1 LIRLVGLVLAFALS
15 VGIGYIGY
23 NTFASQRTATAS
35 QIPRYQTVVVQRGNI
50 AATVSATGQLVPINQ
65 AKLAFGTSGQ
75 LIELN
80 VKVGDVV
87 KAGDVLAKLDYR
99 DEEYQLAQQA
109 INLENARIKL
119 EQAKAGPSSQD
130 VTIAKVN
137 LDKAALNLAKAQ
149 SDYDKIAWRK
159 DVGMTPQAAALQ
171 QATLDYQAALA
182 QYAKATAGSTD
193 QDIQIL
199 VNNVKAAEASYN
211 LAKLNLEKNILIAP
225 FDGTVA
231 QINGNLNE
239 NVSASPF
246 IFLVDTEN
254 LRLEANVDETDVAKI
269 QVGQDATITLDALPG
284 LQLRGK
290 VTAIAPTST
299 LQSGVVTY
307 LIHVTLTDKNP
318 RLRPGMTA
326 TASILVDQRTGV
338 LYVPNRAIR
347 VQRNMRTIQVL
358 ENGAVVEKQ
367 IRTGLSNEQFTE
379 VVEGLKE
386 GEQVVMTITPT
397 TQPMG
402 AGGFNFGAIMGR
414 R

>member
-1 LIRLVGLVLAFALS
+1 
-15 VGIGYIGY
+15 
-23 NTFASQRTATAS
+23 
-35 QIPRYQTVVVQRGNI
+35 
-50 AATVSATGQLVPINQ
+50 
-65 AKLAFGTSGQ
+65 
-75 LIELN
+75 
-80 VKVGDVV
+80 
-87 KAGDVLAKLDYR
+87 
-99 DEEYQLAQQA
+99 
-109 INLENARIKL
+109 
-119 EQAKAGPSSQD
+119 
-130 VTIAKVN
+130 
-137 LDKAALNLAKAQ
+137 
-149 SDYDKIAWRK
+149 
-159 DVGMTPQAAALQ
+159 
-171 QATLDYQAALA
+171 
-182 QYAKATAGSTD
+182 
-193 QDIQIL
+193 
-199 VNNVKAAEASYN
+199 
-211 LAKLNLEKNILIAP
+211 LEKNILIAP

>member
-1 LIRLVGLVLAFALS
+1 
-15 VGIGYIGY
+15 
-23 NTFASQRTATAS
+23 
-35 QIPRYQTVVVQRGNI
+35 
-50 AATVSATGQLVPINQ
+50 
-65 AKLAFGTSGQ
+65 
-75 LIELN
+75 
-80 VKVGDVV
+80 
-87 KAGDVLAKLDYR
+87 
-99 DEEYQLAQQA
+99 
-109 INLENARIKL
+109 
-119 EQAKAGPSSQD
+119 